1 MTYEALRA
9 AIGDAAFF
17 QLIKKWQTDFGGQT
31 KKWTDLIDL
40 AEQLSGR
47 DLTAFF
53 QDWIYDNNKPAWP
66 GKLSLALGAA
76 PASGAAPAGS
86 TVTYQLTPPT
96 PARCR

>member
-9 AIGDAAFF
+9 AIGDPAFF
-17 QLIKKWQTDFGGQT
+17 QLIQQWQTDFTGQT
-31 KKWTDLIDL
+31 KKWTDLIAL

-53 QDWIYDNNKPAWP
+53 QDWIYDANKPAWP
-66 GKLSLALGAA
+66 GKLSLVLGAA
-76 PASGAAPAGS
+76 PPPGPVSRAPRS
-86 TVTYQLTPPT
+86 PTRSRRPT